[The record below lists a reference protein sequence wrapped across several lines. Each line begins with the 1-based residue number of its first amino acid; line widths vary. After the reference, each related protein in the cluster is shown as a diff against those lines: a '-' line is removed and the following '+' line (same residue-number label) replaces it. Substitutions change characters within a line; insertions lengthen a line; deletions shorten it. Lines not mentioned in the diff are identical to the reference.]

1 MPIHNGLLFALLGL
15 LAAGCASNHAALEGD
30 DDTTGD
36 DDITGDDDDDDTAG
50 GDDDDDTATPPPQ
63 WDCVDY
69 VTMAFY
75 PVPVAVGQ
83 TLHVDITQQS
93 GESGH
98 AYITL
103 SGTDPDGQA
112 VTAQL
117 DDVTGDGPW
126 TWWYTHGGLV
136 AGRYDWTFTADSGAT
151 WLCDATVWVA
161 ASTGDDDDDDDATDD
176 DDDDGTPPPDNPFG
190 IGLVGPGDANQW
202 DRAAELAGR
211 GGHIKL
217 IFPGVELGMASPPA
231 DWSTAV
237 SEVYARDLVP
247 VIRLQTGW
255 GQSGIRYLS
264 DDGDH
269 LVYTSLAQAMANV
282 VAGLPKR
289 ADWPMVIEVF
299 NEPNLCYEWTCN
311 SGEGWLNYTTTAAEY
326 ASLLRDV
333 TAALN
338 ALGDPR
344 IKVINGGYAPGM
356 NTDCEC
362 GTAAGAGG
370 VVGTAFIQAMEAA
383 VPGVHAGL
391 DGFASHAYPSTGEG
405 WGFFHPYSDCH
416 TGLHYW
422 ETELA
427 TLGFVKP
434 VYITETGWTIDH
446 SDCQP
451 NCGSR
456 EEIAS
461 WTLQAW
467 QNDWFTDPTIEAVMP
482 FILQDAAWDHFAW
495 VDTGNNP
502 YPVFNEIRDW
512 RTSMAFP

>member
-1 MPIHNGLLFALLGL
+1 MANRHCLLWIVMGL
-15 LAAGCASNHAALEGD
+15 LATGCPSTDPSLDDDDDITADDDDQAGD
-30 DDTTGD
+30 DD
-36 DDITGDDDDDDTAG
+36 TGDDDDDDTG
-50 GDDDDDTATPPPQ
+50 TPPPQ
-63 WDCVDY
+63 WECVDY
-69 VTMAFY
+69 VTMDIH
-75 PVPVAVGQ
+75 PVPVTTTDTQ
-83 TLHVDITQQS
+83 HLDITQQS

-98 AYITL
+98 AYIDL
-103 SGTDPDGQA
+103 SGTDPDGLG
-112 VTAQL
+112 VSAQL
-117 DDVTGDGPW
+117 DDITGTGPW
-126 TWWYTHGGLV
+126 TWWYTHAGLKT
-136 AGRYDWTFTADSGAT
+136 GRYDWTFTADQGAT

-161 ASTGDDDDDDDATDD
+161 GGTGDDDDDTDD
-176 DDDDGTPPPDNPFG
+176 DDDDDTGNPPPANPFG

-217 IFPGVELGMASPPA
+217 IFPGVELGMGSPPA

-255 GQSGIRYLS
+255 GQTGIRYLS
-264 DDGDH
+264 DDGNH
-269 LVYTSLAQAMANV
+269 RVYTSLAQAFANV
-282 VAGLPKR
+282 VSGLPKR
-289 ADWPMVIEVF
+289 DDWPIVIEVF

-311 SGEGWLNYTTTAAEY
+311 AGEGWLNYTTTAAEY

-333 TAALN
+333 TAALD

-362 GTAAGAGG
+362 GTAVGSGG
-370 VVGTAFIQAMEAA
+370 VTGASFIQAMEAA
-383 VPGVHAGL
+383 VPGVHAAL

-405 WGFFHPYSDCH
+405 WGFFHPYSECH

-451 NCGSR
+451 SCGSR
-456 EEIAS
+456 EDIAS
-461 WTLQAW
+461 WSLQAW
-467 QNDWFTDPTIEAVMP
+467 QNDWYGDPTIAAVMP
-482 FILQDAAWDHFAW
+482 FILQDAAWDNFAW
-495 VDTGNNP
+495 VDTGNSP
-502 YPVFNEIRDW
+502 YPVFTSVRDW
-512 RTSMAFP
+512 RCSMAFPDPC